1 MDKENKRKYEP
12 SDKEKK
18 LVEWVNS
25 KFKKA
30 YVAKAP
36 LMQKW
41 QEYMN
46 AYTGEMFKNENR
58 PDYKSD
64 QVSNLV
70 FSTIESIRPIMTD
83 NDPKFLAIP
92 NNPDGNEY
100 SSDVQIALDF
110 EWDREKMSRKLPA
123 QLIPMLVY
131 GTAIWFVQWDGREG
145 EYGEVKIKAVD
156 PFNIFPDPLAEDV
169 DNCEYIVYATYR
181 NANQLKQLFPDKA
194 SAIEGSRITMSELV
208 ANRDENDSSEENQVL
223 VLEAWCR
230 DWTTMDE
237 IDGEKKLK
245 FPNGRV
251 ITCCPDLGIMLSDKP
266 NPYKDGKFPFVLMKN
281 YDVPFKFWGAGEV
294 EQILSPQK
302 YINELTNQI
311 IDNAKS
317 TANMQ
322 WIIDKNSGI
331 GQGKLTNRPGLV
343 VRKNPGTEVRRD
355 TPPQMPGYVR
365 EQIEVLKADIQDIS
379 GVFDA
384 LKGERQGGITAGSAI
399 MALQEA
405 SQARIRLKI
414 KLMESALS
422 DLANMVYKRM
432 QQFWKLDRWV
442 KVTDIEGNARFKEIG
457 TQVLENDFDLKVV
470 AGSTMPVNRNA
481 MLDLMIRLA
490 QTNAEDGLP
499 MVDRK
504 SVLEFL
510 PASDRKGILDRYE
523 QQRAKQEQEQMQQQ
537 QLQQQQMQQQELMRK
552 KQQGELDNNVAQQIT
567 GSLQEIIKS
576 IDITGRQ
583 VEELMADKEQ
593 REKEEHEKS
602 IEEKGYKRGVK
613 DGKLQTKEEEKE
625 KVGEVSDTNT
635 NNSSNINIDNSDMLT
650 NSSSG
655 EEVQQF
661 SPEEEDMMGRL
672 QTQQLPID
680 VLEELMQLSQEDPEK
695 FAELI
700 QAYPEL
706 AQMLQ
711 EDIQNM
717 SGGLQNEELM

>member
-1 MDKENKRKYEP
+1 MNVNNVKKYEP

-25 KFKKA
+25 KFKQA

-41 QEYMN
+41 QTYME
-46 AYTGEMFKNENR
+46 AYNGTMFNKESK

-64 QVSNLV
+64 EISNIV
-70 FSTIESIRPIMTD
+70 FSTVEAIRPVMTD
-83 NDPKFLAIP
+83 NDPKFIAMP
-92 NNPDGNEY
+92 RTPQGAEF
-100 SSDVQIALDF
+100 SHDVQMALDF
-110 EWDREKMSRKLPA
+110 EWERERMSTKLPA

-131 GTAIWFVQWDGREG
+131 GTAIWFCQWDGHEG
-145 EYGEVKIKAVD
+145 EYGEIKLKAVD
-156 PFNIFPDPLAEDV
+156 PFNVFPDPLAEDV
-169 DNCEYIVYATYR
+169 DTCEYLVYATYK
-181 NANQLKQLFPDKA
+181 NANQLKQIFKDKA

-208 ANRDENDSSEENQVL
+208 ANRDESDAKEENQVL
-223 VLEAWCR
+223 VLEMWCR

-237 IDGEKKLK
+237 LEDGTKALRYPK
-245 FPNGRV
+245 GRV
-251 ITCCPDLGIMLSDKP
+251 ITCLPDLGIVLSDKQ

-281 YDVPFKFWGAGEV
+281 YDVPFKFWGNGEV

-302 YINELTNQI
+302 YINDLTNQI

-343 VRKNPGTEVRRD
+343 IRKNPGTEVRRD
-355 TPPQMPGYVR
+355 TPPAMPSYVR
-365 EQIEVLKADIQDIS
+365 EQIEVLKTDIQDIS

-384 LKGERQGGITAGSAI
+384 LKGERQSGITAGSAI

-414 KLMESALS
+414 KLMEQSLTH
-422 DLANMVYKRM
+422 LANMVYSRM

-442 KVTDIEGNARFKEIG
+442 RITDVEGNPSFQQIG
-457 TQVLENDFDLKVV
+457 VQVLQNDFDMKVV

-504 SVLEFL
+504 AILEYL
-510 PASDRKGILDRYE
+510 PTSDRKSILDRFE
-523 QQRAKQEQEQMQQQ
+523 KQRQEQELKAQQEQQM
-537 QLQQQQMQQQELMRK
+537 QQQQMQQQ
-552 KQQGELDNNVAQQIT
+552 QGELDANVASQVT
-567 GSLQEIIKS
+567 NSLQEVINALN
-576 IDITGRQ
+576 ITGQQ
-583 VEELMADKEQ
+583 VEELMADKEA
-593 REKEEHEKS
+593 REKKEYEGK
-602 IEEKGYKRGVK
+602 IEEKGYKKGVQEAK
-613 DGKLQTKEEEKE
+613 KEMLNNDSE
-625 KVGEVSDTNT
+625 SI
-635 NNSSNINIDNSDMLT
+635 NNSNVD
-650 NSSSG
+650 NSSSDMPRNVSNG
-655 EEVQQF
+655 EEIQQL
-661 SPEEEDMMGRL
+661 PQEEEMVNKL
-672 QTQQLPID
+672 QAQQIPID
-680 VLEELMQLSQEDPEK
+680 VLEELIALSQEEPSK

-700 QAYPEL
+700 QTYPEL
-706 AQMLQ
+706 QEMLKQ
-711 EDIQNM
+711 DIQNM
-717 SGGLQNEELM
+717 NGGQ